1 MRYVFSEDKGKVDLD
16 VLINNLKSACWGWL
30 G

>member
-1 MRYVFSEDKGKVDLD
+1 MRYVFSDDKGKVDLD